1 MFEHMQSAHA
11 QDNDYLD
18 IRTAKAE
25 NCKQIPIPNI
35 ELHVQ
40 VNELSISIF
49 SDLWSVWQL
58 MVDQI
63 YPYLFL
69 FTQVTLLGG
78 NHYYSE
84 LRCF

>member
-1 MFEHMQSAHA
+1 MQSAHA

-18 IRTAKAE
+18 IQQRLRSV
-25 NCKQIPIPNI
+25 NRYGFQI
-35 ELHVQ
+35 ELHVL
-40 VNELSISIF
+40 VNELTISIF

-58 MVDQI
+58 MVEQI

-69 FTQVTLLGG
+69 ITQVTLLGG
-78 NHYYSE
+78 NHNYSE

>member
-1 MFEHMQSAHA
+1 MQSAHA

-25 NCKQIPIPNI
+25 NCKQIPFPNI

-49 SDLWSVWQL
+49 YGQFGSLW
-58 MVDQI
+58 
-63 YPYLFL
+63 
-69 FTQVTLLGG
+69 
-78 NHYYSE
+78 
-84 LRCF
+84 